1 MAFQPRHKC
10 GCGINEVVEVIPSA
24 LGSDDVPIGYTFTI
38 EGKPAE
44 SVLRF
49 QDGPYIPAPPPTSAN
64 SGHEASGAP
73 GTTSTAN
80 GITPEAA
87 LAAIGDH
94 LEALTAKTGDP
105 ELGEAFDHVRH
116 AIARLNEHRQRV
128 EQPKP
133 ARASMPLSH
142 PSATDLLQRS
152 NRRLSCPA
160 PETSKA
166 VRGSSPAVPS
176 SRRRALPPLR
186 KRQRTRGLH
195 RFRRIPL

>member
-24 LGSDDVPIGYTFTI
+24 LGSDGVPIGYTFTI

-49 QDGPYIPAPPPTSAN
+49 QDGPYIPATQPKSAN

-94 LEALTAKTGDP
+94 LEALAAKTGDP

-128 EQPKP
+128 ERPKP
-133 ARASMPLSH
+133 AKGVDATVAPISDGSAPAEQQAIELSGAGNLE
-142 PSATDLLQRS
+142 S
-152 NRRLSCPA
+152 
-160 PETSKA
+160 
-166 VRGSSPAVPS
+166 GS
-176 SRRRALPPLR
+176 
-186 KRQRTRGLH
+186 RQQSGG
-195 RFRRIPL
+195 PV